1 MGTPRQNPPPGLTK
15 WCRRKRGVSCT
26 RRCSYFAAILR
37 CGCNRRDPPAAD
49 PSQHGARDGKQKL
62 QQSKS
67 NIPPH
72 VQNPATSKRPYAHPA
87 GPLGGRRSLSLSDLG
102 QRARPQNPEPDHRP
116 RPKKVDLG
124 IDIWLSG
131 CASWKRLAE
140 AETAAKLFS
149 SVSRLPELCDLAE
162 TGLDFFLFYVF
173 GGVHALPVW
182 LPIHCT
188 IFPALQ
194 PVIRPPYYY
203 ILFTSSS
210 VHPAQKR
217 SPREL
222 APLAL
227 PSRLGRPACRSR

>member
-1 MGTPRQNPPPGLTK
+1 MAPHSLYYLSSTPACDQAPLLYLIYFLFCFTQL
-15 WCRRKRGVSCT
+15 RKRSP
-26 RRCSYFAAILR
+26 
-37 CGCNRRDPPAAD
+37 N
-49 PSQHGARDGKQKL
+49 
-62 QQSKS
+62 
-67 NIPPH
+67 
-72 VQNPATSKRPYAHPA
+72 
-87 GPLGGRRSLSLSDLG
+87 
-102 QRARPQNPEPDHRP
+102 E
-116 RPKKVDLG
+116 VDLG

-203 ILFTSSS
+203 ILLYFLFSSPS
-210 VHPAQKR
+210 SETVAQR
-217 SPREL
+217 GGSRHRY
-222 APLAL
+222 LAL
-227 PSRLGRPACRSR
+227 WVC